1 VKEQKLIYGEIN
13 RTMKLSYLL
22 KQTSDAIRTSREN
35 ELRKYNVTP
44 EQVGVLTCIYNLGGE
59 VSPADLTRWLS
70 RRPSTVSIL
79 LKRMEKQGL
88 IIKKPD
94 SKKKNVIRLSLTEK
108 GLEAYGYAIE
118 AHAFVNIFKVLSS
131 EEQQQLWD
139 LLKPLLDQALRSIH
153 GYKEKYNFSLFNL
166 KMKPYPEK

>member
-1 VKEQKLIYGEIN
+1 VNEKKLILGEVN

-22 KQTSDAIRTSREN
+22 KRTSDAIRTSRES

-44 EQVGVLTCIYNLGGE
+44 EQVGVLTCIYNLGEE

-70 RRPSTVSIL
+70 RRPSTISIL
-79 LKRMEKQGL
+79 LRRMENQGL
-88 IIKKPD
+88 IVKKSD

-108 GLEAYGYAIE
+108 GLEAYGYAIK
-118 AHAFVNIFKVLSS
+118 ADAFVNIFKVLSP
-131 EEQQQLWD
+131 EEQRQLWD
-139 LLKPLLDQALRSIH
+139 LLKPLLDQALRSIQS
-153 GYKEKYNFSLFNL
+153 GKEKFDFSLFNM